1 MAGRK
6 SKNQKRTHK
15 VKADRQWART
25 AKNTAKRRSKHA
37 KAHPKDAQS
46 KENWELHPIRY
57 SK

>member
-1 MAGRK
+1 MAGQK

-25 AKNTAKRRSKHA
+25 AKNTAKRRSKRA
-37 KAHPKDAQS
+37 KAHPNDKQAPRDWIA
-46 KENWELHPIRY
+46 HPIKY